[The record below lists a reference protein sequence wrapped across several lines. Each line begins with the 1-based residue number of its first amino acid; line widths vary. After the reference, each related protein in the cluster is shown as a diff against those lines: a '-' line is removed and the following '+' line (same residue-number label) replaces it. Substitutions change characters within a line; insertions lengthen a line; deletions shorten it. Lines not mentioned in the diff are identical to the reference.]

1 MPTIAKGRTP
11 VTLINVFSV
20 APENQDNLI
29 KLLTEVTG
37 QHVRHHQGFISASLH
52 RSVDGRKVTM
62 YAQWA
67 SMEDYASMRQSPG
80 PAPAL
85 EKAFQMATFDPGTY
99 EVVEIF
105 LPDEKQ
111 TDLP

>member
-20 APENQDNLI
+20 APENQDSLI

-37 QHVRHHQGFISASLH
+37 QNVRHHKGFISASLH
-52 RSVDGRKVTM
+52 RSVDGKKVTM

-67 SMEDYASMRQSPG
+67 SVEDYESMRRSPG

-85 EKAFQMATFDPGTY
+85 EKAFQMATFDPGMY
-99 EVVEIF
+99 EVVEVF
-105 LPDEKQ
+105 LPDEKY

>member
-1 MPTIAKGRTP
+1 MIS
-11 VTLINVFSV
+11 LINVFTV
-20 APENQDNLI
+20 APANQHR
-29 KLLTEVTG
+29 LLDLPARATG
-37 QHVRHHQGFISASLH
+37 EFVSRVSGFVSSTLH
-52 RSVDGRKVTM
+52 RCLDGTKVTM

-99 EVVEIF
+99 EVVEVF